1 MTAAESSNNATV
13 AVMTTVSQRNDVA
26 STLGQSSR
34 GGGEATSVGRF
45 KEFLGIGR
53 RLTIDTVP
61 SPDPGQSTVSKVSP
75 NRRAECAMAE
85 AKCVDAFTPGNGGG
99 LLPNDELDFIAVRWN
114 MTLRFGYSRAAL

>member
-34 GGGEATSVGRF
+34 GAARVLQWAGSRSS
-45 KEFLGIGR
+45 LGIGR

-85 AKCVDAFTPGNGGG
+85 AKCVDAFTSW
-99 LLPNDELDFIAVRWN
+99 EWR
-114 MTLRFGYSRAAL
+114 RATPQ